1 MYDVGVHT
9 TVCFVWCGWG
19 VGCSTGKVPHTLRY
33 VAYANACRIELLART
48 LKISASERSKIL
60 DDGDKNSTSFRL
72 ACPYL
77 ISKLPWLFYYLY
89 LLQPLALITL
99 LVNSKSLKVTNIF
112 CHFLSRPDV
121 VSVRL
126 AKTSYTIHPSSF
138 PEVEKK
144 LKPYQRQ
151 GLMQHINEC

>member
-89 LLQPLALITL
+89 LLQPLALFNAT
-99 LVNSKSLKVTNIF
+99 
-112 CHFLSRPDV
+112 
-121 VSVRL
+121 
-126 AKTSYTIHPSSF
+126 
-138 PEVEKK
+138 
-144 LKPYQRQ
+144 YQRVFGASSLAQ
-151 GLMQHINEC
+151 QPLRERVG